1 MGFGGGD
8 RLKERRKR
16 EENGR
21 RRKTK
26 GLVLKLC
33 KCGIR
38 GVGEDRGDGGS
49 FKGFDTNREG
59 LVGGRGGGGMNHSA
73 ARGIGRYICR

>member
-1 MGFGGGD
+1 MEMGFGGD

-26 GLVLKLC
+26 GLD
-33 KCGIR
+33 
-38 GVGEDRGDGGS
+38 GE
-49 FKGFDTNREG
+49 N
-59 LVGGRGGGGMNHSA
+59 
-73 ARGIGRYICR
+73 